1 MKRIQMILFGC
12 GLLSISAAFGQTSA
26 PQKANTR
33 DGESVEYCHQH
44 KKFNELMIDPA
55 IAAQYMANQQTLEQH
70 QQAMQNAEPTRGTV
84 YTIPVVFH
92 VVHNNG
98 DENISR
104 EQMLDAIAIL
114 NRDFRLLNADAALV
128 HFDFNASNPNAVCQP
143 SDVEIE
149 FVLATK
155 APNGA
160 CFSGITRT
168 VSATTNNLGEDAQG
182 NDLDNIEGEDQLNA
196 IINGNDVY
204 QGQWPAN
211 KYLNIIVAK
220 SINGAA
226 GYTYNPGFGTSM
238 EFNSI
243 WVLANYVGS
252 IGTSSDN
259 RSRTLTHEVGH
270 WLNLSHPWGGNNN
283 PGVACGSDG
292 VADTPQTRGSTSCN
306 LNENFCGPRANVENY
321 MDYSYCTKMF
331 TQGQVDRMRAA
342 ITSNV
347 SGRSSIWTASN
358 LAFTGAD
365 SEPTLCKAQFS
376 APRTAICVGETL
388 EFHDETYNAAT
399 GWNWTFAGGTPA
411 NSTSQHPTVTYNT
424 PGVYAVSLTSTDGT
438 SSDDEIKTGYI
449 TVLPNGAQLPFF
461 EGFEDMANLTG
472 SRWLV
477 ENPGNNAKWE
487 VTNTAGHTGTQ
498 SAKLGNYGQAA
509 ENVDELISFPVDL
522 SGINSTDGVT
532 LSFRYA
538 YRKRN
543 SDNDDYLKVY
553 LSSDCGE
560 DWELRKTMHNSTL
573 SNQVVTSNWTPALAD
588 WQTVHMTNVTS
599 SFWNSNF
606 RFKFRFEADGGNN
619 IFIDDINI
627 YVGDP
632 SDNIVL
638 GTDEAELLQDVT
650 LFPNPAEDEVN
661 LRFSVAAGQTVTI
674 AVTDLMGNII
684 QRHTV
689 SANQG
694 SNVVLLSTDTLA
706 AGMYLVRLNEGSQTL
721 SFVVK

>member
-1 MKRIQMILFGC
+1 MNCIKTTLFGC
-12 GLLSISAAFGQTSA
+12 GLLLSIPAAFGQTTT
-26 PQKANTR
+26 QKANTR

-44 KKFNELMIDPA
+44 KRFNELMSDPA
-55 IAAQYMANQQTLEQH
+55 LAAEYTMNQQLL
-70 QQAMQNAEPTRGTV
+70 QQREEEMKNEEPTRGTV

-92 VVHNNG
+92 VVHYG
-98 DENISR
+98 GAENISR
-104 EQMLDAIAIL
+104 EQMLDAVAIL
-114 NRDFRLLNADAALV
+114 NRDYRLLNADAANV
-128 HFDFNASNPNAVCQP
+128 HFDFNASNPDAVCQP

-168 VSATTNNLGEDAQG
+168 FSATTNNLGEDAQG
-182 NDLDNIEGEDQLNA
+182 NELDNIDGADQLNA
-196 IINGNDVY
+196 IIAGNDVY

-238 EFNSI
+238 EYNSI
-243 WVLANYVGS
+243 WVLADYTGS
-252 IGTSSDN
+252 IGTSSPN

-270 WLNLSHPWGGNNN
+270 WLNLSHPWGGNND
-283 PGVACGSDG
+283 PGIACGTDG

-342 ITSNV
+342 ITASAG
-347 SGRSSIWTASN
+347 GRNNIWTASN
-358 LAFTGAD
+358 LALVGAD
-365 SEPTLCKAQFS
+365 VEPTLCSAQFS
-376 APRTAICVGETL
+376 APRRAICVGESL
-388 EFHDETYNAAT
+388 QFSDESYNAAT
-399 GWNWTFAGGTPA
+399 GWTWTFAGGTPA
-411 NSTSQHPTVTYNT
+411 NSTSQDPVVTYNT
-424 PGVYAVSLTSTDGT
+424 PGVYTVTLTATDGTSTDGET
-438 SSDDEIKTGYI
+438 KTDYI
-449 TVLPNGAQLPFF
+449 TVLPVGASLPYH
-461 EGFEDMANLTG
+461 EGFETLDNLTN

-477 ENPGNNAKWE
+477 ENPGNNNKWD
-487 VTNTAGHTGTQ
+487 VTNTAGHTGTK
-498 SAKLGNYGQAA
+498 SAKLGNYGQPA
-509 ENVDELISFPVDL
+509 ENIDELISFPVDL
-522 SGINSTDGVT
+522 SGVNSTDGVT

-543 SDNDDYLKVY
+543 ADNDDYLKVF
-553 LSSDCGE
+553 LSSDCGQ

-573 SNQVVTSNWTPALAD
+573 SNEVITSNWTPALAD
-588 WQTVHMTNVTS
+588 WETVHMTNVTA
-599 SFWNSNF
+599 SFWESNF
-606 RFKFRFEADGGNN
+606 RFKFRFESDGGNN

-627 YVGDP
+627 YAGDP

-638 GTDEAELLQDVT
+638 GTDENELFQNVNLY
-650 LFPNPAEDEVN
+650 PNPADEEIN
-661 LRFSVAAGQTVTI
+661 LRFTVAAGQTVTV
-674 AVTDLMGNII
+674 AVTDLMGNVI
-684 QRHTV
+684 QHHTIN
-689 SANQG
+689 ANQG
-694 SNVVLLSTDTLA
+694 TNLVLLSTNELA
-706 AGMYLVRLNEGSQTL
+706 AGMYLVRLNEGQTM

>member
-1 MKRIQMILFGC
+1 MNCIKTTLFGC
-12 GLLSISAAFGQTSA
+12 GLLLSIPAAFGQTTT
-26 PQKANTR
+26 QKANTR

-44 KKFNELMIDPA
+44 KRFNELMSDPA
-55 IAAQYMANQQTLEQH
+55 LAAEYTMNQQLL
-70 QQAMQNAEPTRGTV
+70 QQREEEMKNEEPTRGTV

-92 VVHNNG
+92 VVHYG
-98 DENISR
+98 GAENISR
-104 EQMLDAIAIL
+104 EQMLDAVAIL
-114 NRDFRLLNADAALV
+114 NRDYRLLNADAANV
-128 HFDFNASNPNAVCQP
+128 HFDFNASNPDAVCQP

-168 VSATTNNLGEDAQG
+168 FSATTNNLGEDAQG
-182 NDLDNIEGEDQLNA
+182 NELDNIDGADQLNA
-196 IINGNDVY
+196 IIAGNDVY

-238 EFNSI
+238 EYNSI
-243 WVLANYVGS
+243 WVLADYTGS
-252 IGTSSDN
+252 IGTSSPN

-270 WLNLSHPWGGNNN
+270 WLNLSHPWGGNND
-283 PGVACGSDG
+283 PGIACGTDG

-342 ITSNV
+342 ITASAG
-347 SGRSSIWTASN
+347 GRNNIWTASN
-358 LAFTGAD
+358 LALVGAD
-365 SEPTLCKAQFS
+365 VEPTLCSAQFS
-376 APRTAICVGETL
+376 APRRAICVGESL
-388 EFHDETYNAAT
+388 QFSDESYNAAT
-399 GWNWTFAGGTPA
+399 GWTWTFAGGTPA
-411 NSTSQHPTVTYNT
+411 NSTSQDPVVTYNT
-424 PGVYAVSLTSTDGT
+424 PGVYTVTLTATDGTSTDGET
-438 SSDDEIKTGYI
+438 KTDYI
-449 TVLPNGAQLPFF
+449 TVLPVGASLPYH
-461 EGFEDMANLTG
+461 EGFETLDNLTN

-477 ENPGNNAKWE
+477 ENPGNNNKWD
-487 VTNTAGHTGTQ
+487 VTNTAGHTGTK
-498 SAKLGNYGQAA
+498 SAKLGNYGQPA
-509 ENVDELISFPVDL
+509 ENIDELISFPVDL
-522 SGINSTDGVT
+522 SGVNSTDGVT

-543 SDNDDYLKVY
+543 ADNDDYLKVF
-553 LSSDCGE
+553 LSSDCGQ

-573 SNQVVTSNWTPALAD
+573 SNEVITSNWTPALAD
-588 WQTVHMTNVTS
+588 WETVHMTNVTA
-599 SFWNSNF
+599 SFWESNF
-606 RFKFRFEADGGNN
+606 RFKFRFESDGGNN

-627 YVGDP
+627 YAGDP

-638 GTDEAELLQDVT
+638 GTDENELFQNVNLY
-650 LFPNPAEDEVN
+650 PNPADEEVN
-661 LRFSVAAGQTVTI
+661 LRFTVAAGQTVTV
-674 AVTDLMGNII
+674 AVTDLMGNVI
-684 QRHTV
+684 QHHTIN
-689 SANQG
+689 ANQG
-694 SNVVLLSTDTLA
+694 TNLVLLSTNELA
-706 AGMYLVRLNEGSQTL
+706 AGMYLVRLNEGQTM